1 MAVITRWLY
10 YRRGC
15 KAVFYCIDVFDITK
29 VFIIAIFLV
38 DVRHISVDPI
48 SSYSVMKHSMPFIIT
63 VFKNDLSG

>member
-1 MAVITRWLY
+1 M
-10 YRRGC
+10 
-15 KAVFYCIDVFDITK
+15 FYCIDVFDITK

-38 DVRHISVDPI
+38 DVRHISIDPI